1 MKTTNTN
8 TANETQKSQFVIYDN
23 SANSKPY
30 IAESYENT
38 GDPNSAMIFD
48 NFEDAQKLINEMGWN
63 NWAFAMEL

>member
-8 TANETQKSQFVIYDN
+8 TANETKNQFVIYDN

-38 GDPNSAMIFD
+38 GDPDSAMIFD
-48 NFEDAQKLINEMGWN
+48 TFEDAQKLINKMGWSD
-63 NWAFAMEL
+63 WAFAMEL